1 MEGLELICFK
11 IISSAGV
18 AKSSYIKAIQCAKK
32 GDFEKSSDLMIEGK
46 NQFMEA
52 HKVHSEL
59 INKEVT
65 TEDVEVNLLLVHAE
79 DQLISTQT
87 CRMIAEELIECY
99 ERITELENKV

>member
-1 MEGLELICFK
+1 MEGLEFICFK
-11 IISSAGV
+11 IISSAGI

-32 GDFEKSSDLMIEGK
+32 GDFEKSRDLIIEGK

-52 HKVHSEL
+52 HRVHLEL

-65 TEDVEVNLLLVHAE
+65 TGNVEVNLLLVHAE

-87 CRMIAEELIECY
+87 CRMIAEEVIECY
-99 ERITELENKV
+99 ERIIELENKV

>member
-18 AKSSYIKAIQCAKK
+18 AKSSYIKAMQCAKK
-32 GDFEKSSDLMIEGK
+32 GDFEKSSDLMKEGK
-46 NQFMEA
+46 NQFIEA

-65 TEDVEVNLLLVHAE
+65 KGSVEVNLLLVHAE

-87 CRMIAEELIECY
+87 CRMIAEEVIECY
-99 ERITELENKV
+99 ERIIELENKV